1 MNLRSEVL
9 PSWSV
14 VEFPAGTGN
23 NMAVEFALWVEW
35 REVELEFWVGAVLE
49 LPGPA
54 MRCMGTRECHFCSL
68 K

>member
-1 MNLRSEVL
+1 MNLRAEVL
-9 PSWSV
+9 PSRSI
-14 VEFPAGTGN
+14 VEFSMGTGN
-23 NMAVEFALWVEW
+23 MVVEFALWVEC

-54 MRCMGTRECHFCSL
+54 MRCMGTGECHFCSL